1 MRKLSNTVGVKV
13 CTMKEGNEN
22 MEWGKGTEL
31 PCAMSL
37 KLWMLLIYNFCLF
50 VLETMISLLQPRTEC
65 SIQNT
70 GDQTGKRNTED
81 F

>member
-1 MRKLSNTVGVKV
+1 MRRLSNTVGVKV

-37 KLWMLLIYNFCLF
+37 KL
-50 VLETMISLLQPRTEC
+50 
-65 SIQNT
+65 
-70 GDQTGKRNTED
+70 
-81 F
+81 